1 LIVQFQDD
9 SKTFWGIAKLDAGEL
24 GELVSIFNSPSGPNA
39 IIDQLSGLRLTSL
52 RMRVSQLVDP
62 VVKHKLCGGYHGD
75 MYQQNRDV
83 YVDDY
88 CFPAPE

>member
-39 IIDQLSGLRLTSL
+39 IIDQLRRRRRINYTGVVPQFWPSLNESENESG
-52 RMRVSQLVDP
+52 
-62 VVKHKLCGGYHGD
+62 
-75 MYQQNRDV
+75 
-83 YVDDY
+83 
-88 CFPAPE
+88 